1 MPRLP
6 GFYRQTSV
14 IVEHH
19 SGGYHNAYFTLLAE
33 EGIFIFGFAIFVL
46 ISAFR
51 SVGAASGD
59 TRQDRQRRVML
70 LFTLI
75 FLVLRGF
82 IEVPGWF
89 GYGQDPAEFSCYAL
103 LALIISGSCKARAS
117 GRSPVRVAG
126 VSPVLLSHP
135 RLAQ

>member
-1 MPRLP
+1 M
-6 GFYRQTSV
+6 
-14 IVEHH
+14 
-19 SGGYHNAYFTLLAE
+19 
-33 EGIFIFGFAIFVL
+33 FVL

-51 SVGAASGD
+51 SVGAASGN
-59 TRQDRQRRVML
+59 TRQDRQRGVML

-103 LALIISGSCKARAS
+103 LALIISASCEARAPW
-117 GRSPVRVAG
+117 RSPARVAG
-126 VSPVLLSHP
+126 VSPLLLSHG